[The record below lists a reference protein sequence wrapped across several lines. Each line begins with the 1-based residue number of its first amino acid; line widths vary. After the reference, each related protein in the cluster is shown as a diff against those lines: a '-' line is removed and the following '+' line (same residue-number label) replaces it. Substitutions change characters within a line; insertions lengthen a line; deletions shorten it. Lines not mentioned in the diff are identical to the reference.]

1 MPMARRIIPGIV
13 PALTVVLSA
22 CGGGS
27 HGSSAAQAT
36 TSQGT
41 GSPAS
46 RSTPETN
53 PAGDIPDNQVYVPFS
68 PPGGRFTVKVPE
80 GWARSQSGAAAVFAD
95 KLNSIRIESHA
106 AAAAPTVAS
115 ATSQELPKIKAA
127 AHGFVPGKVTA
138 VGRKAGMT
146 VKITYR
152 ADAAPDPV
160 TGKTVTDAVERYEYW
175 HAGQQVTLTLSG
187 PVGADNI
194 DPWNLVSDSLRWR

>member
-80 GWARSQSGAAAVFAD
+80 GWARSQSGAATVFAD
-95 KLNSIRIESHA
+95 KLNAIFGMVWHDGA
-106 AAAAPTVAS
+106 LYVMNMPHLTVFRDRDGDGKADERK
-115 ATSQELPKIKAA
+115 ELFTDMGVPAGSPNDFNDHIVSGLKI
-127 AHGFVPGKVTA
+127 G
-138 VGRKAGMT
+138 
-146 VKITYR
+146 
-152 ADAAPDPV
+152 
-160 TGKTVTDAVERYEYW
+160 
-175 HAGQQVTLTLSG
+175 
-187 PVGADNI
+187 I
-194 DPWNLVSDSLRWR
+194 DG